1 MLDVD
6 VVDVL
11 SIGDYLKRK
20 GMYLIYNSWLLRRRI
35 DGNGVR
41 DVKSWFRER
50 RDVFTWYV
58 LVGRGF
64 VMSAE

>member
-1 MLDVD
+1 M
-6 VVDVL
+6 VDVL